1 MTLIRTNTATTQGIV
16 IGTAYVIRHPEPE
29 GEPLVADSA
38 TDALSEQDR
47 FERALAR
54 AVEQLGELI
63 GRSDVFSAHLAIAED
78 PMLRESVEAKIRQ
91 VGMTAE
97 RAVETSC
104 AEISGMMEALDDEY
118 LRERATDVRDV
129 CTRIRQALRGTESA
143 NPFAHLGPEAIVV
156 ADELTPSDTAMMDF
170 SRIVG
175 FVTRGGSTTSHV
187 CIIARNQCVLA
198 MVGVGDAI
206 TRIETGDRL
215 ILDGMRAEIV
225 VNPDYATE
233 THYRRRAL
241 EIENERLR
249 LMDFG
254 RLRAITTDGRP
265 ITVLA
270 NVANTDEVRTAIDAG
285 ADGIGLYRSEFLYM
299 LHPDDYPD
307 EQTQFEAYRAAAEIC
322 GDRSLIIRTLD
333 IGGDKALPYMHAP
346 REENPFLGWRAVRI
360 SLSMP
365 ELFETQIRALL
376 RASAYGNVKIMFP
389 MITSPDEFRR
399 ARETVERCKT
409 ALAEQGV
416 PFNPDI
422 RTGIMVETPAA
433 VLTADLLA
441 GEADFFS
448 IGTNDLT
455 QYVMAADRT
464 NPRVSHLY
472 DTFNLAVLRSIR
484 TVIEAG
490 EKARR
495 EVGMCGEFASDPL
508 GTRLLLGLGLQEFS
522 VNIGVIGS
530 IKERILRQSYAEC
543 RDFAERVLT
552 AATQERIHALIA
564 EEQPDE
570 TER

>member
-1 MTLIRTNTATTQGIV
+1 MKTIRTNTATTQGIV
-16 IGTAYVIRHPEPE
+16 IGTACVVRHPEPQ
-29 GEPLVADSA
+29 GEPFVADSA
-38 TDALSEQDR
+38 TDALSERLR
-47 FERALAR
+47 FEQALAR
-54 AVEQLGELI
+54 AIEQLGELT
-63 GRSDVFSAHLAIAED
+63 GRSDVFAAHLAIAED
-78 PMLRESVEAKIRQ
+78 PMLRESVESKIEQ
-91 VGMTAE
+91 QGMTAE
-97 RAVETSC
+97 RAVEASC
-104 AEISGMMEALDDEY
+104 VEISGMMEALEDEY

-129 CTRIRQALRGTESA
+129 CTRIRQALRGTETA

-198 MVGVGDAI
+198 MVGVGDDIALI
-206 TRIETGDRL
+206 GDGDRL
-215 ILDGMRAEIV
+215 ILDGMRGEILIG
-225 VNPDYATE
+225 PDAATE
-233 THYRRRAL
+233 KLYRSRARK
-241 EIENERLR
+241 IEAERLR

-254 RLRAITTDGRP
+254 QMRAVTTDGRH
-265 ITVLA
+265 IAVLA
-270 NVANTDEVRTAIDAG
+270 NVANTDEVRAAIDAG

-365 ELFETQIRALL
+365 ELFDAQLRALL
-376 RASAYGNVKIMFP
+376 RASAYGNLKIMFP
-389 MITSPDEFRR
+389 MITSLDEYRR
-399 ARETVERCKT
+399 AREAVERCKA
-409 ALAEQGV
+409 ALAREGV

-422 RTGIMVETPAA
+422 ETGVMVETPAA

-472 DTFNLAVLRSIR
+472 DTFNLSVLRSIR

-530 IKERILRQSYAEC
+530 IKECIMRQSYAAC
-543 RDFAERVLT
+543 REFAARVLE
-552 AATQERIHALIA
+552 AGSEEHIHALIA
-564 EEQPDE
+564 QKESDE
-570 TER
+570 KH

>member
-1 MTLIRTNTATTQGIV
+1 MTRIRTNTATTQGIV
-16 IGTAYVIRHPEPE
+16 VGTAYVVRHPEPE
-29 GEPLVADSA
+29 GEPHVADSA
-38 TDALSEQDR
+38 TDALSERTR

-54 AVEQLGELI
+54 AAEQLGELI

-78 PMLRESVEAKIRQ
+78 PMLRESVETKIEE
-91 VGMTAE
+91 GMTAE
-97 RAVETSC
+97 RAVESSC
-104 AEISGMMEALDDEY
+104 AEISGMMEELEDEY

-129 CTRIRQALRGTESA
+129 CTRIRQALRGTEAA
-143 NPFAHLGPEAIVV
+143 NPFANLGPEAIVV

-198 MVGVGDAI
+198 MVGVGDDIA
-206 TRIETGDRL
+206 RIETGDRL
-215 ILDGMRAEIV
+215 ILDGIRGEILID
-225 VNPDYATE
+225 PDPATE
-233 THYRRRAL
+233 EHYRRRAR
-241 EIENERLR
+241 EIETERLR

-254 RLRAITTDGRP
+254 RLRAVTTDGRP
-265 ITVLA
+265 VAVFA

-307 EQTQFEAYRAAAEIC
+307 EQTQFEAYRAAAELC
-322 GDRSLIIRTLD
+322 GERSLIIRTLD

-365 ELFETQIRALL
+365 ELFEAQIRALL

-389 MITSPDEFRR
+389 MITSLDEFRR
-399 ARETVERCKT
+399 AREVVERCKA
-409 ALAEQGV
+409 ALGREGIA
-416 PFNPDI
+416 FNPAI
-422 RTGIMVETPAA
+422 ETGIMVETPAA

-441 GEADFFS
+441 AEADFFS

-472 DTFNLAVLRSIR
+472 DTFNLSVLRSIR
-484 TVIEAG
+484 SVIDAGAEAG
-490 EKARR
+490 R

-530 IKERILRQSYAEC
+530 IKACILRQSYAAC
-543 RDFAERVLT
+543 REFAARVLE
-552 AATQERIHALIA
+552 AATEERIHALIA
-564 EEQPDE
+564 EEDRE
-570 TER
+570 GTE

>member
-1 MTLIRTNTATTQGIV
+1 MTRIRTNTATTQGIV
-16 IGTAYVIRHPEPE
+16 VGTAYVVRHPEPE
-29 GEPLVADSA
+29 GEPHVADSA
-38 TDALSEQDR
+38 TDALSERTR

-54 AVEQLGELI
+54 AAEQLGELI

-78 PMLRESVEAKIRQ
+78 PMLRESVETKIEE
-91 VGMTAE
+91 GMTAE
-97 RAVETSC
+97 RAVESSC
-104 AEISGMMEALDDEY
+104 AEISGMMEQLEDEY

-129 CTRIRQALRGTESA
+129 CTRIRQALRGTEAA
-143 NPFAHLGPEAIVV
+143 NPFANLGPEAIVV

-198 MVGVGDAI
+198 MVGVGDDIA
-206 TRIETGDRL
+206 RIETGDRL
-215 ILDGMRAEIV
+215 ILDGIRGEILID
-225 VNPDYATE
+225 PDPATE
-233 THYRRRAL
+233 EHYRRRAR
-241 EIENERLR
+241 EIETERLR

-254 RLRAITTDGRP
+254 RLRAVTTDGRP
-265 ITVLA
+265 VAVFA

-307 EQTQFEAYRAAAEIC
+307 EQTQFEAYRAAAELC
-322 GDRSLIIRTLD
+322 GERSLIIRTLD

-365 ELFETQIRALL
+365 ELFEAQIRALL

-389 MITSPDEFRR
+389 MITSLDEFRR
-399 ARETVERCKT
+399 AREVVERCKA
-409 ALAEQGV
+409 ALGREGIA
-416 PFNPDI
+416 FNPAI
-422 RTGIMVETPAA
+422 ETGIMVETPAA

-441 GEADFFS
+441 AEADFFS

-472 DTFNLAVLRSIR
+472 DTFNLSVLRSIR
-484 TVIEAG
+484 SVIDAGAEAG
-490 EKARR
+490 R

-530 IKERILRQSYAEC
+530 IKACIDRKS
-543 RDFAERVLT
+543 VV
-552 AATQERIHALIA
+552 
-564 EEQPDE
+564 
-570 TER
+570 